1 MSKAIDIDCVMNEEE
16 LRHINEVIIAVYDI
30 LKSNF
35 IGANKL
41 LENYAPNSEYSQQIK
56 RRMKM
61 VLASMKRLGQV
72 LKIRDPLH
80 KYRNFCKEVW
90 VLEEVL
96 NQDLRDLELSTNF
109 LKNIDCKMGEA

>member
-1 MSKAIDIDCVMNEEE
+1 MSKAIDIDCVMNKEE
-16 LRHINEVIIAVYDI
+16 LRHINEVIIAVYDT

-35 IGANKL
+35 LGANKL
-41 LENYAPNSEYSQQIK
+41 LENYASNSEYSQQIK
-56 RRMKM
+56 ARMKI
-61 VLASMKRLGQV
+61 VLSAMKRLVAV

-90 VLEEVL
+90 ILQEICER
-96 NQDLRDLELSTNF
+96 DLRNLALSIDF